1 MSVALDYEDFA
12 AAYSKGRA
20 QVLWATL
27 VADLETPVS
36 AMLKL
41 AGSDPYSF
49 LLESVEGG
57 EVRGRYSIIG
67 LKPDIIW
74 RCQGDAA
81 EINRRTDHADGAFE
95 HCPGGA
101 LQSLRQLVAETR
113 IDLPEH
119 LPPMAAG
126 LVGYVGYDMVRL
138 MEKIPDTVED
148 VLGLPDG
155 MFVRP
160 TIMAIFDSVKDVV
173 TVVTPAWPDPNI
185 DARSAYD
192 LACARIE
199 SAIAAFDQSIPFQHA
214 RQDVL
219 PDLPEAKSNMT
230 RERYH
235 AMVRTA
241 KAYIRAGD
249 IFQVVPS
256 QRFSLPFS
264 LPPIALYRAL
274 RRTNPSPFMYFLN
287 FDDFSVVGASP
298 EILVRLRDETVTI
311 RPIAGTRPRG
321 GNRSEDQRLADDL
334 LSDPKELAEHLMLLD
349 LGRNDVGRVAK
360 IGTVTVTEQMVIENY
375 SHVMHIVSNVEG
387 KIDPI
392 HDAIDA
398 MVGGF
403 PAGTVSGAP
412 KVRAMEIID
421 ELETDKRAIYAGA
434 VGYFSA
440 NGSMDTCIVLRSAVI
455 KNGVMHFQ
463 AGGGVVADSDPEA
476 EYQETINKA
485 RALVR
490 AAEEAVRFAST
501 SNQRPSVLPSRNCGP
516 LR

>member
-1 MSVALDYEDFA
+1 MSVTTDLETFA
-12 AAYSKGRA
+12 QTYDAGAA
-20 QVLWATL
+20 QVVWTTL

-36 AMLKL
+36 AVLKL
-41 AGSDPYSF
+41 AGDDPYGF

-67 LKPDIIW
+67 LKPDLIW
-74 RCQGDAA
+74 RCHGDKA
-81 EINRRTDHADGAFE
+81 EINRDATAADSDFTP
-95 HCPGGA
+95 CPDGA
-101 LQSLRQLVAETR
+101 LQSLRELIAESR

-126 LVGYVGYDMVRL
+126 LVGYIGYDMVRL
-138 MEKIPDTVED
+138 MERIPDTCRD
-148 VLGLPDG
+148 VLGVPDG

-160 TIMAIFDSVKDVV
+160 TVMAIFDSVKDLM
-173 TVVTPAWPDPNI
+173 TVVTPARPAPGVTAA
-185 DARSAYD
+185 DAYK
-192 LACARIE
+192 LACARIDH
-199 SAIAAFDQSIPFQHA
+199 AVAAFDHGVPLQHRRSDTVDA
-214 RQDVL
+214 L
-219 PDLPEAKSNMT
+219 PKPKSNMT
-230 RERYH
+230 RKRYH
-235 AMVRTA
+235 AMVKTA
-241 KAYIRAGD
+241 KKYIRAGD

-256 QRFSLPFS
+256 QRFSLPFT
-264 LPPIALYRAL
+264 LPPIDLYRAL

-287 FDDFSVVGASP
+287 FGGFSVIGASP
-298 EILVRLRDETVTI
+298 EILVRLRDGKVTI

-321 GNRSEDQRLADDL
+321 ANKQEDQRLADDL

-360 IGTVTVTEQMVIENY
+360 IGTVQVTEHMLIENY

-387 KIDPI
+387 EIDPR

-421 ELETDKRAIYAGA
+421 ELETDKRGIYAGA

-440 NGSMDTCIVLRSAVI
+440 NGSMDTCIVLRSAVV
-455 KNGVMHFQ
+455 KDGVMHFQ
-463 AGGGVVADSDPEA
+463 AGGGVVADSDPES

-485 RALVR
+485 RAMVH
-490 AAEEAVRFAST
+490 AAEEAVRFAT
-501 SNQRPSVLPSRNCGP
+501 ATNARPTVLPE
-516 LR
+516 